1 MKYFINT
8 LKIVVFLLA
17 GSIYSQQE
25 ANNALYRYTMNVINP
40 AYAGADGSTNFTTN
54 IRSQWQDVQDAPETQ
69 SFFFSRPFG
78 EKVGLGVSV
87 VNDEVGIERKTSV
100 FIDFSYKLP
109 IADDTNIFLGLKA
122 GGNTYG
128 LLTNNLRDLGLQND
142 PAIVNFDSGFKPNVG
157 IGAYLHNE
165 KYFLSLSVPSLLS
178 SDRINEENGI
188 VTTAND
194 KAHIYLSGGY
204 NFDIGGDTEFRPS
217 VMMRY
222 VNGAPVS
229 LDATAA
235 FRFFDKFEVGAIYR
249 TDKAFGGVAML
260 NLADWMDLGYGY
272 ENSSRNEISNISQ
285 GTHEILVRFNFAN
298 GASESS
304 ADDN

>member
-1 MKYFINT
+1 MRYFINT

-17 GSIYSQQE
+17 GTIYSQQE
-25 ANNALYRYTMNVINP
+25 TNNALYRYTMNVINP
-40 AYAGADGSTNFTTN
+40 AYAGADGTTNFTSN
-54 IRSQWQDVQDAPETQ
+54 FRSQWQGVQNAPETQ
-69 SFFFSRPFG
+69 SFFFSKPFG

-87 VNDEVGIERKTSV
+87 VNDQVGIENKTSV

-109 IADDTNIFLGLKA
+109 IAENTNIFLGLKA

-128 LLTNNLRDLGLQND
+128 LKTDNLRDLGLQND

-157 IGAYLHNE
+157 IGAYLLNE
-165 KYFLSLSVPSLLS
+165 KYFISLSVPSLLS

-188 VTTAND
+188 VTTASD
-194 KAHIYLSGGY
+194 KAHFYLSGGY

-235 FRFFDKFEVGAIYR
+235 FRFFHKIEIGAIYR
-249 TDKAFGGVAML
+249 TDKALGGVLML
-260 NLADWMDLGYGY
+260 NLTDWMDLGYGY
-272 ENSSRNEISNISQ
+272 ENSSRNEINNISQ
-285 GTHEILVRFNFAN
+285 GTHEILIRFNFAN
-298 GASESS
+298 GGSGTSV
-304 ADDN
+304 DNN

>member
-17 GSIYSQQE
+17 GTIYSQQE

-40 AYAGADGSTNFTTN
+40 AYAGADGTTNFTAN

-69 SFFFSRPFG
+69 SIFFSKPFG
-78 EKVGLGVSV
+78 EKVGLGISV

-109 IADDTNIFLGLKA
+109 ITDNTNIFLGLKA

-142 PAIVNFDSGFKPNVG
+142 PAIVNFDTGFKPNIG
-157 IGAYLHNE
+157 IGAYLYNE

-188 VTTAND
+188 VTTADD
-194 KAHIYLSGGY
+194 KAHFYLSGGY
-204 NFDIGGDTEFRPS
+204 NFDIGGETEFRPS

-229 LDATAA
+229 FDATAA
-235 FRFFDKFEVGAIYR
+235 FRFFDKFEIGAIYR

-272 ENSSRNEISNISQ
+272 ENSSRNEINNISQ

-298 GASESS
+298 GTAENSM
-304 ADDN
+304 DND